1 MRCKSLRI
9 AIFYGGQDFVL
20 QPLDRAEVLGI
31 IDEEQKVVE
40 QYENPALEMGSEA
53 ALEGILELGAEAI
66 IVKDDTLTADEY
78 KELKEHAKSEG
89 KSLSFM
95 STSFSNL
102 YDVLEHLE
110 EVKRGAKDS
119 IDKLESASESGS

>member
-40 QYENPALEMGSEA
+40 Q
-53 ALEGILELGAEAI
+53 
-66 IVKDDTLTADEY
+66 
-78 KELKEHAKSEG
+78 
-89 KSLSFM
+89 
-95 STSFSNL
+95 
-102 YDVLEHLE
+102 
-110 EVKRGAKDS
+110 
-119 IDKLESASESGS
+119 